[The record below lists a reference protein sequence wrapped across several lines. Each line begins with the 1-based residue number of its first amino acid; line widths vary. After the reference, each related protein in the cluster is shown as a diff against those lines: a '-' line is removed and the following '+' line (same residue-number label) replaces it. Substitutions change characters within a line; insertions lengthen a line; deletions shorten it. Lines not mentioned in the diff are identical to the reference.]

1 MKFTSTSLILALRIL
16 NTSNDNADIFVSIIN
31 RDHFWKVFSKF
42 FHSFHKY
49 LHMYSALDAILSIWD
64 MTIKNTN
71 NNKRKNSF
79 FMKLSL
85 LLIARF
91 PSEAD
96 SEKYIDTSVQIICI
110 FFDLE
115 DMVVSNWIRNG
126 KTTIQWWIFMFFIM
140 MGDCQSCSECLAQSA
155 KYRLENYPQEDSESS
170 HIYEL
175 TLVSW
180 WRAGLGVLVSPHIQS
195 ATQIQRKVIKSIV
208 SETGPQVGVEIQ

>member
-1 MKFTSTSLILALRIL
+1 MFVAMRFTSTSLILALRIL
-16 NTSNDNADIFVSIIN
+16 NTSNDNADIFVSIIS

-64 MTIKNTN
+64 MTIKNTTNN
-71 NNKRKNSF
+71 NNKRKNYF
-79 FMKLSL
+79 FMKLTL
-85 LLIARF
+85 LLIVWF

-96 SEKYIDTSVQIICI
+96 SEKYIDTWVQIICI

-126 KTTIQWWIFMFFIM
+126 KTTNQWWIFMLFIM
-140 MGDCQSCSECLAQSA
+140 MGDCQSCSESLAQSA
-155 KYRLENYPQEDSESS
+155 KYRLENYPQEDWESS

-175 TLVSW
+175 THVSW
-180 WRAGLGVLVSPHIQS
+180 WRAGLGVLVSHTVSLPHRS
-195 ATQIQRKVIKSIV
+195 RGKS
-208 SETGPQVGVEIQ
+208 